1 MKSYRIYRN
10 LHRGNFSIQS
20 YIKEKGGYRVTDRVS
35 TAILESCTFRIYESG
50 RQKVI
55 KEKRK
60 NVHAYVEFAVYRH
73 IKGNVDISNLREIY
87 YNPYEFDSF
96 VYKDTLKKVDKIS
109 RVLAY
114 ENKLFD
120 VSKVL
125 I

>member
-1 MKSYRIYRN
+1 MKPFRVYRN

-20 YIKEKGGYRVTDRVS
+20 YIKEKGGYRVTDRAS
-35 TAILESCTFRIYESG
+35 TVILEACAFRIYESG

-60 NVHAYVEFAVYRH
+60 NVHAYVEPMSYRH
-73 IKGNVDISNLREIY
+73 VAGDVDVSNLREIY

-109 RVLAY
+109 RVLTY
-114 ENKLFD
+114 DNKLYD